1 MRKKWKHYIDRM
13 LTFALIGILLPLFIT
28 IICQRMRLEEVIY
41 GTYDAIT
48 ETAEREG
55 GEELEEQLPF
65 ILAKEIRADAEDAVS
80 EAIVHAYEKLETLK
94 KADSFR
100 NWILQI
106 TANEAKKIY
115 RHNKRTSPVAWEEN
129 LSPEFYDEHH
139 ELWDA
144 VMRLDGGY
152 RDVIVLFYYERCT
165 IPEISRILEC
175 RQGTVKSRLHRA
187 KEQLR
192 AML

>member
-1 MRKKWKHYIDRM
+1 MAAMTKEEFVQHVKSDTLPMYRLAYS
-13 LTFALIGILLPLFIT
+13 IL
-28 IICQRMRLEEVIY
+28 QNS
-41 GTYDAIT
+41 
-48 ETAEREG
+48 
-55 GEELEEQLPF
+55 
-65 ILAKEIRADAEDAVS
+65 ADAEDAVS
-80 EAIVHAYEKLETLK
+80 EAIVHAYEKLDTLK

-106 TANEAKKIY
+106 AANEAKKIY
-115 RHNKRTSPVAWEEN
+115 RQNKRTSPVEWEEN

-144 VMRLDGGY
+144 VMQLDGGY

-175 RQGTVKSRLHRA
+175 RQGTVKSRLYRA
-187 KEQLR
+187 RMESMNHEKLETYFSGLQEADVAADSYSRPLTDGEKTGWKN
-192 AML
+192 

>member
-1 MRKKWKHYIDRM
+1 MAVMTKEEFAQEVRGYTLHLYRM
-13 LTFALIGILLPLFIT
+13 AFSIL
-28 IICQRMRLEEVIY
+28 QN
-41 GTYDAIT
+41 G
-48 ETAEREG
+48 
-55 GEELEEQLPF
+55 
-65 ILAKEIRADAEDAVS
+65 ADAEDAVS
-80 EAIVHAYEKLETLK
+80 EAILRAYEKLGTLK
-94 KADSFR
+94 NRDSFR

-115 RHNKRTSPVAWEEN
+115 RQNRRTSPVEWEDN

-144 VMRLDGGY
+144 VMQLDSGY
-152 RDVIVLFYYERCT
+152 RDAIVLFYYERCT
-165 IPEISRILEC
+165 IQEISEILEC

>member
-1 MRKKWKHYIDRM
+1 MAVMTKEE
-13 LTFALIGILLPLFIT
+13 FAQHVKSDTLPMYRLAYSIL
-28 IICQRMRLEEVIY
+28 QN
-41 GTYDAIT
+41 G
-48 ETAEREG
+48 
-55 GEELEEQLPF
+55 
-65 ILAKEIRADAEDAVS
+65 ADAEDAVS

-115 RHNKRTSPVAWEEN
+115 RQNRRTSPVAWEEN

-144 VMRLDGGY
+144 VMQPNCSRPIWRKD
-152 RDVIVLFYYERCT
+152 
-165 IPEISRILEC
+165 ISRRGSLP
-175 RQGTVKSRLHRA
+175 
-187 KEQLR
+187 
-192 AML
+192 

>member
-1 MRKKWKHYIDRM
+1 MAVMTKEEFVQHVKSDTLPMYRLAYS
-13 LTFALIGILLPLFIT
+13 IL
-28 IICQRMRLEEVIY
+28 QNS
-41 GTYDAIT
+41 
-48 ETAEREG
+48 
-55 GEELEEQLPF
+55 
-65 ILAKEIRADAEDAVS
+65 ADAEDAVS
-80 EAIVHAYEKLETLK
+80 EAIVHAYEKLDTLK

-106 TANEAKKIY
+106 AANEAKKIY
-115 RHNKRTSPVAWEEN
+115 RQNKRT
-129 LSPEFYDEHH
+129 SPEFYDEHH

-144 VMRLDGGY
+144 VIQLDGGY

>member
-1 MRKKWKHYIDRM
+1 MAAMTKEEFVQHVKSDTLPMYRLAYS
-13 LTFALIGILLPLFIT
+13 IL
-28 IICQRMRLEEVIY
+28 QNS
-41 GTYDAIT
+41 
-48 ETAEREG
+48 
-55 GEELEEQLPF
+55 
-65 ILAKEIRADAEDAVS
+65 ADAEDAVS
-80 EAIVHAYEKLETLK
+80 EAIVHAYEKLDTLK

-106 TANEAKKIY
+106 AANEAKKIY
-115 RHNKRTSPVAWEEN
+115 RQNKRTSPVEWEEN

-144 VMRLDGGY
+144 VMQLDGGY

-192 AML
+192 TML

>member
-1 MRKKWKHYIDRM
+1 M
-13 LTFALIGILLPLFIT
+13 
-28 IICQRMRLEEVIY
+28 E
-41 GTYDAIT
+41 
-48 ETAEREG
+48 
-55 GEELEEQLPF
+55 
-65 ILAKEIRADAEDAVS
+65 
-80 EAIVHAYEKLETLK
+80 
-94 KADSFR
+94 
-100 NWILQI
+100 
-106 TANEAKKIY
+106 
-115 RHNKRTSPVAWEEN
+115 WEEN

>member
-1 MRKKWKHYIDRM
+1 MKEESLLLLSDLQKLINQVVLIDY
-13 LTFALIGILLPLFIT
+13 T
-28 IICQRMRLEEVIY
+28 IIILGGVTLAVMTKEEFAQHVKSDTLPMYRLAY
-41 GTYDAIT
+41 S
-48 ETAEREG
+48 
-55 GEELEEQLPF
+55 
-65 ILAKEIRADAEDAVS
+65 ILQNSADAEDAVS
-80 EAIVHAYEKLETLK
+80 EAIVHAYEKLDTLK

-106 TANEAKKIY
+106 AANEAKKIY
-115 RHNKRTSPVAWEEN
+115 RQNKRTSPVEWEEN

-144 VMRLDGGY
+144 VMQLDGGY

>member
-1 MRKKWKHYIDRM
+1 M
-13 LTFALIGILLPLFIT
+13 
-28 IICQRMRLEEVIY
+28 
-41 GTYDAIT
+41 
-48 ETAEREG
+48 
-55 GEELEEQLPF
+55 
-65 ILAKEIRADAEDAVS
+65 
-80 EAIVHAYEKLETLK
+80 HAYEKLETLK

-106 TANEAKKIY
+106 AANEAKKIY
-115 RHNKRTSPVAWEEN
+115 RQNKRTSPVEWKEN

-144 VMRLDGGY
+144 VMQLDGGY

-192 AML
+192 AIL